1 MKKIITIIVAVV
13 VIAGIGASWFF
24 LTREEPLASEEP
36 ATPITTLSDSI
47 ESEDETPPMA
57 DTTTII
63 VDSEEYE
70 VSLIPSD
77 TLADILA
84 MRPLDLELVRYAGH
98 EYYAEL
104 PETPEMS
111 EDTTSHS
118 RAGHLYYWDGWNAF
132 VINFEDYDIAP
143 YQVVHLGEITDKEIV
158 EYLRDAGNTINVK
171 LDGGKNE

>member
-1 MKKIITIIVAVV
+1 
-13 VIAGIGASWFF
+13 
-24 LTREEPLASEEP
+24 
-36 ATPITTLSDSI
+36 
-47 ESEDETPPMA
+47 
-57 DTTTII
+57 
-63 VDSEEYE
+63 
-70 VSLIPSD
+70 
-77 TLADILA
+77 

-111 EDTTSHS
+111 EDTTSHIL
-118 RAGHLYYWDGWNAF
+118 AGHLYYWDGWNAF
-132 VINFEDYDIAP
+132 VINFEDYDITP